1 MGLNLSKIRAFMKF
15 PFGSLC
21 LIVLCLMG
29 VADLRAE
36 QSDHKQPINVESDAL
51 RYDDLKQ
58 ISVFTGNVVV
68 TRGSI
73 VIRGAR
79 VEVRQDPE
87 GYQFGVVTALPG
99 KRAFFRQKRDG
110 GDEEYIEGESETIEY
125 DGKADVFRL
134 IKTAEL
140 RRLHGTRVSDVVSG
154 TVIVYN
160 SLTDIFT
167 VDGTPQS
174 GGGRVRATLTP
185 RSGASSAV
193 PPSSNRPAAM
203 PGTAAPPG
211 APVATRNALP
221 LRSDDSLGSSA
232 K

>member
-1 MGLNLSKIRAFMKF
+1 MKF
-15 PFGSLC
+15 PLLSLC
-21 LIVLCLMG
+21 LCGLLAVGMQG
-29 VADLRAE
+29 ARAE
-36 QSDHKQPINVESDAL
+36 QSDHKQPIDIESDAL

-73 VIRGAR
+73 VIKGAR

-99 KRAFFRQKRDG
+99 KRAFFRQKRNG
-110 GDEEYIEGESETIEY
+110 GDDEYIEGESDTIEY
-125 DGKADVFRL
+125 DGKADQFRL
-134 IKTAEL
+134 IRNAEL
-140 RRLHGTRVSDVVSG
+140 RRLHGTRTSDVVSG

-185 RSGASSAV
+185 RASGSS
-193 PPSSNRPAAM
+193 
-203 PGTAAPPG
+203 TAP
-211 APVATRNALP
+211 ATRDGVP
-221 LRSDDSLGSSA
+221 LRADDSLGGGT